1 MENGRR
7 SRLLDMLAQHQDF
20 MTSKQLAAV
29 LNVSD
34 RTIRSDIKII
44 NESREE
50 PLIESNMQ
58 KGYRLTPKASDYLSQ
73 STPVPVRGES
83 QIPQTSEARC
93 VYIIQK
99 LL

>member
-73 STPVPVRGES
+73 STPVPVRGGIS
-83 QIPQTSEARC
+83 DSTDI
-93 VYIIQK
+93 
-99 LL
+99 